1 MILDLGCGTAKVAGA
16 IGMDNVS
23 LPGVDV
29 VHDLLDLPYPFD
41 DGSAEEIYLN
51 HVIEHFTLADGQK
64 ILGEAYRILCQG
76 GIVHV
81 RVPHVFTV
89 AAWADPTHK
98 SAFTFLTGQFFQIDS
113 AKSYYKETASI
124 WELAKTS
131 SRVTWFNWKRYRL
144 RIVDTWLSA
153 LIARWLNWL
162 LGMPNWPGAADLMVK
177 SIPLFF
183 VEIQW
188 DLRKP
193 TKV

>member
-41 DGSAEEIYLN
+41 DENAEEIHLN
-51 HVIEHFTLADGQK
+51 HTLEHFTLIDGQK
-64 ILGEAYRILCQG
+64 VLREAYRILEPG
-76 GIVHV
+76 GIIHI
-81 RVPHVFTV
+81 RVPHVFTI

-98 SAFTFLTGQFFQIDS
+98 STFTFLTGQFFQIDS
-113 AKSYYKETASI
+113 TKAYYKETASI
-124 WELAKTS
+124 WILAKVS

-144 RIVDTWLSA
+144 RALDTWLSA
-153 LIARWLNWL
+153 QVAGLLNWL
-162 LGMPNWPGAADLMVK
+162 LGMPNWPGAADLLVK
-177 SIPLFF
+177 TIPLFF

-188 DLRKP
+188 DFRKP
-193 TKV
+193 GN